1 VTEAQLAEI
10 SQAPPPGPPP
20 ETELVGTVE
29 RAGTLEVV
37 HIADLNVDYSYQRD
51 LNADLVNKIKDG
63 YDMAVAGAIVVSR
76 RENGSLW
83 VVDGAHRV
91 AGATLAGETEMLAQ
105 VLTGLDRQ
113 GEAELRLK
121 GNVKRSD
128 KSAERFKAQV
138 AAGWPESLA
147 IMEIV
152 ENFDTKLNLSA
163 PDVRH
168 GINAISAVEMIYR
181 RNKGILLTRTFE
193 LIRDAFG
200 EIGGKTASVAMIKGV
215 AWLIERHET
224 EMSRPRMVEKMQ
236 RDNVDMIERKARS
249 IKLSHG
255 GALWVN
261 YYRAMIDSYNERLP
275 QGSILEWKTQRA
287 GSLGRSQGD

>member
-1 VTEAQLAEI
+1 
-10 SQAPPPGPPP
+10 
-20 ETELVGTVE
+20 
-29 RAGTLEVV
+29 
-37 HIADLNVDYSYQRD
+37 
-51 LNADLVNKIKDG
+51 
-63 YDMAVAGAIVVSR
+63 
-76 RENGSLW
+76 

-113 GEAELRLK
+113 SEAELRLK

-152 ENFDTKLNLSA
+152 ANFDTKLNLSS

-168 GINAISAVEMIYR
+168 GINAISAVETIYR

-193 LIRDAFG
+193 LIR
-200 EIGGKTASVAMIKGV
+200 TPS
-215 AWLIERHET
+215 
-224 EMSRPRMVEKMQ
+224 
-236 RDNVDMIERKARS
+236 ARS
-249 IKLSHG
+249 
-255 GALWVN
+255 AA
-261 YYRAMIDSYNERLP
+261 RR
-275 QGSILEWKTQRA
+275 R
-287 GSLGRSQGD
+287 RSR